1 MHMPMS
7 GIKEFK
13 RLKAIAK
20 KTQCKIKLST
30 RRGLPFILDRYR
42 KRKIFFLFLGLV
54 MCLIYIESK
63 YVWNIDINGLDRIP
77 EEEIL
82 AELAENGLSVG
93 TKKSKI
99 VPKAIINSIRLK
111 RDDIAWMNIDLRGTN
126 IIVEIAETTEKP
138 DIIPLDEN
146 CNIVAKKDA
155 EIVKITANSGT
166 ALVKVRWYCK
176 KRKRYNWTDGWR
188 ENIQEQDMYMQ
199 DGEIIRKSFL

>member
-1 MHMPMS
+1 MPMS

-93 TKKSKI
+93 KKKSKI

-166 ALVKVRWYCK
+166 ALVKVR
-176 KRKRYNWTDGWR
+176 
-188 ENIQEQDMYMQ
+188 
-199 DGEIIRKSFL
+199 